1 MKYLNSKEVS
11 GILGINISTLKRWT
25 DSGKLGC
32 EKTAGGHRKFTMQH
46 VRDYYKSNSNSAKG
60 EALSLETKD
69 HKKIYG
75 LINQQDFKQLAV
87 LLAESSL
94 NSDESS
100 VGTIINGLYM
110 NGTPVA
116 DLFDFV
122 VDVAGNIVEDRLKKN
137 KIAHTDAYLSR
148 KTITRSVDGLNRD
161 KPNGNYN
168 GKNALCINF
177 EDNLPDIGVVMSE
190 VLMRHNGYNVFNSG
204 SHAELGELSEIIIKR
219 KIDVV
224 LFYLCNLQCCNAVIE
239 ENVSKTVKQIHDSI
253 KVANKLDIKI
263 LFGGEGL
270 FLLNDIQGKIDN
282 SFLTY
287 NDLKAYL
294 ENSSLYA

>member
-122 VDVAGNIVEDRLKKN
+122 VDVAGNIVEDKLKKN
-137 KIAHTDAYLSR
+137 KIAHTEAYLSR

-161 KPNGNYN
+161 KPNGNFN

-287 NDLKAYL
+287 NDLKKL
-294 ENSSLYA
+294 I

>member
-46 VRDYYKSNSNSAKG
+46 VRDYYKNNSNSLKG

-69 HKKIYG
+69 HKKVYG
-75 LINQQDFKQLAV
+75 LINQQNYKQLAI
-87 LLAESSL
+87 LLADSSL
-94 NSDESS
+94 KSDDST
-100 VGTIINGLYM
+100 VGTIVNGLYM

-122 VDVAGNIVEDRLKKN
+122 VDVAGNIVENKLKQN
-137 KIAHTDAYLSR
+137 QIVHTDAYLSR
-148 KTITRSVDGLNRD
+148 KLITRSVDGLNRN
-161 KPNGNYN
+161 KPNGNSN
-168 GKNALCINF
+168 GKNALCVNF

-204 SHAELGELSEIIIKR
+204 SHAQLGELSEIIINR
-219 KIDVV
+219 NIDIV
-224 LFYLCNLQCCNAVIE
+224 LFYLCNLQCCNAVVE
-239 ENVSKTVKQIHDSI
+239 ENVSKTVKQIYDSI
-253 KVANKLDIKI
+253 KIAEKLEIQI

-270 FLLNDIQGKIDN
+270 FLLDDINDKIDN

-287 NDLKAYL
+287 NDLRKL
-294 ENSSLYA
+294 I

>member
-11 GILGINISTLKRWT
+11 GILGVNISTLKRWT

-100 VGTIINGLYM
+100 VGTIINGPYM

-122 VDVAGNIVEDRLKKN
+122 VDVAGNIVEDKLKNN
-137 KIAHTDAYLSR
+137 KIAHTEAYLSR

-161 KPNGNYN
+161 KPNGNFN

-287 NDLKAYL
+287 NDLKKL
-294 ENSSLYA
+294 I

>member
-46 VRDYYKSNSNSAKG
+46 VRDFYKSNSNSSKG

-122 VDVAGNIVEDRLKKN
+122 VDVAGNIVEEKLKKN
-137 KIAHTDAYLSR
+137 KIAHTEAYLSR

-161 KPNGNYN
+161 KPNGNFN

-224 LFYLCNLQCCNAVIE
+224 LFYLCNLQCCNAVVE

-270 FLLNDIQGKIDN
+270 FLLKDIQGKIDN

-287 NDLKAYL
+287 NDLKKL
-294 ENSSLYA
+294 I

>member
-46 VRDYYKSNSNSAKG
+46 IRDYYKTYSDSSKSDF
-60 EALSLETKD
+60 LSLESKK

-75 LINQQDFKQLAV
+75 LINQQDYKQLAID
-87 LLAESSL
+87 LSIASLKAEDSTV
-94 NSDESS
+94 N
-100 VGTIINGLYM
+100 TIINGLYM

-122 VDVAGNIVEDRLKKN
+122 VDVAGNIVEDQLKNN

-148 KTITRSVDGLNRD
+148 KIITRSVDGLNRD
-161 KPNGNYN
+161 KPNGDFN

-219 KIDVV
+219 KIDIV
-224 LFYLCNLQCCNAVIE
+224 LFYLCNLQCCNAVVE
-239 ENVSKTVKQIHDSI
+239 ENVSKTVTQIFDSI
-253 KVANKLDIKI
+253 KVAKKLDIKI

-270 FLLNDIQGKIDN
+270 FLLDDISGKIDN

-287 NDLKAYL
+287 NDLKKL
-294 ENSSLYA
+294 I

>member
-32 EKTAGGHRKFTMQH
+32 EKTAGGHRKFTMKH
-46 VRDYYKSNSNSAKG
+46 IRDYYKTHSDSSKSDF
-60 EALSLETKD
+60 LSLESKN

-75 LINQQDFKQLAV
+75 LINQQDYKQLAID
-87 LLAESSL
+87 LSIASLKAEDSTV
-94 NSDESS
+94 N
-100 VGTIINGLYM
+100 TIINGLYM

-122 VDVAGNIVEDRLKKN
+122 VDVAGNIVEDQLKNN

-148 KTITRSVDGLNRD
+148 KIITRSVDGLNRN
-161 KPNGNYN
+161 KPNGDFN

-219 KIDVV
+219 KIDIV
-224 LFYLCNLQCCNAVIE
+224 LFYLCNLQCCNAVVE
-239 ENVSKTVKQIHDSI
+239 ENVSKTVTQIFDSI
-253 KVANKLDIKI
+253 KMAKKLDIKI

-270 FLLNDIQGKIDN
+270 FLLDDISGKIDN

-287 NDLKAYL
+287 NDLKKL
-294 ENSSLYA
+294 I

>member
-46 VRDYYKSNSNSAKG
+46 VRDFYKSNSNSAKG

-122 VDVAGNIVEDRLKKN
+122 VDVAGNIVEEKLKKN
-137 KIAHTDAYLSR
+137 KIAHTEAYLSR

-161 KPNGNYN
+161 KPNGNFN

-224 LFYLCNLQCCNAVIE
+224 LFYLCNLQCCNAVVE

-270 FLLNDIQGKIDN
+270 FLLKDIQGKIDN

-287 NDLKAYL
+287 NDLKKL
-294 ENSSLYA
+294 I

>member
-11 GILGINISTLKRWT
+11 GILGVNISTLKRWT

-137 KIAHTDAYLSR
+137 KIAHTEAYLSR

-161 KPNGNYN
+161 KPNGNFN

-287 NDLKAYL
+287 NDLKKL
-294 ENSSLYA
+294 I

>member
-46 VRDYYKSNSNSAKG
+46 VRDYYKNNSNSLKG
-60 EALSLETKD
+60 ESLSLETKD
-69 HKKIYG
+69 HKKVYG
-75 LINQQDFKQLAV
+75 LINQQDYKQLAI
-87 LLAESSL
+87 LLADSSL
-94 NSDESS
+94 KSDDST
-100 VGTIINGLYM
+100 VGTIVNGLYM

-122 VDVAGNIVEDRLKKN
+122 VDVAGNIVENKLKQDQ
-137 KIAHTDAYLSR
+137 IVHTDAYLSR
-148 KTITRSVDGLNRD
+148 KLITRSVDGLNRN
-161 KPNGNYN
+161 KPNGNSN
-168 GKNALCINF
+168 GKNALCVNF

-204 SHAELGELSEIIIKR
+204 SHAQLGELSEIIINR
-219 KIDVV
+219 NIDIV
-224 LFYLCNLQCCNAVIE
+224 LFYLCNLQCCNAVVE
-239 ENVSKTVKQIHDSI
+239 ENVSKTVKQIYDSI
-253 KVANKLDIKI
+253 KIAEKLEIQI

-270 FLLNDIQGKIDN
+270 FLLDDINDKIDN

-287 NDLKAYL
+287 NDLRKL
-294 ENSSLYA
+294 I

>member
-11 GILGINISTLKRWT
+11 GILGVNISTLKRWT

-46 VRDYYKSNSNSAKG
+46 VRDFYKSNSNSAKG

-122 VDVAGNIVEDRLKKN
+122 VDVAGNIVEEKLKKN
-137 KIAHTDAYLSR
+137 KIAHTEAYLSR

-161 KPNGNYN
+161 KPNGNFN

-224 LFYLCNLQCCNAVIE
+224 LFYLCNLQCCNAVVE

-270 FLLNDIQGKIDN
+270 FLLKDIQGKIDN

-287 NDLKAYL
+287 NDLKKL
-294 ENSSLYA
+294 I

>member
-1 MKYLNSKEVS
+1 MKYLSSKEVS
-11 GILGINISTLKRWT
+11 SILGINISTLKRWT

-46 VRDYYKSNSNSAKG
+46 IRDYYKSNSNSSKSV
-60 EALSLETKD
+60 ALSLETKD

-75 LINQQDFKQLAV
+75 LINQQSYKLLALQLAD
-87 LLAESSL
+87 ASL
-94 NSDESS
+94 NSDEST
-100 VGTIINGLYM
+100 VDTVINGLYM

-116 DLFDFV
+116 DLFDFI
-122 VDVAGNIVEDRLKKN
+122 VDVAGYIVEDRLKKN

-148 KTITRSVDGLNRD
+148 KIITRSVDGLNRD
-161 KPNGNYN
+161 KPNGNFN

-204 SHAELGELSEIIIKR
+204 SHAELGELNNTIVKR
-219 KIDVV
+219 KIDIV
-224 LFYLCNLQCCNAVIE
+224 LFYLCSLQCCNAVAE
-239 ENVSKTVKQIHDSI
+239 ENVHKTLKQIYDSI
-253 KVANKLDIKI
+253 RIAKKLDIQI

-270 FLLNDIQGKIDN
+270 FLLEGAKEKIDN

-287 NDLKAYL
+287 NDLKKL
-294 ENSSLYA
+294 I

>member
-46 VRDYYKSNSNSAKG
+46 IRDYYKTHSNSSKSDF
-60 EALSLETKD
+60 LSLDSKE

-75 LINQQDFKQLAV
+75 LINQQDYKQLAID
-87 LLAESSL
+87 LSNASLKANESTV
-94 NSDESS
+94 D
-100 VGTIINGLYM
+100 TIINGLYM
-110 NGTPVA
+110 NGIPVA
-116 DLFDFV
+116 DLFDYV
-122 VDVAGNIVEDRLKKN
+122 VDVAGNIVEDQLKNN

-148 KTITRSVDGLNRD
+148 KIITRSVDGLNRD
-161 KPNGNYN
+161 KPNGNFN

-219 KIDVV
+219 KIDIV
-224 LFYLCNLQCCNAVIE
+224 LFYLCNLQCCNAVVE
-239 ENVSKTVKQIHDSI
+239 DNVAKTVTQIFDSI
-253 KVANKLDIKI
+253 KVAKKLDIKI

-270 FLLNDIQGKIDN
+270 FLLDDIKGKIDN

-287 NDLKAYL
+287 NDLKKL
-294 ENSSLYA
+294 I

>member
-46 VRDYYKSNSNSAKG
+46 IRDYYKTHSNSSKSDF
-60 EALSLETKD
+60 LSLDSKE

-75 LINQQDFKQLAV
+75 LINQQDYKQLAID
-87 LLAESSL
+87 LSNASL
-94 NSDESS
+94 KADESTID
-100 VGTIINGLYM
+100 TIINGLYM
-110 NGTPVA
+110 NGIPVA
-116 DLFDFV
+116 DLFDYV
-122 VDVAGNIVEDRLKKN
+122 VDVAGNIVEDQLKNN

-148 KTITRSVDGLNRD
+148 KIITRSVDGLNRD
-161 KPNGNYN
+161 KPNGNFN

-219 KIDVV
+219 KIDIV
-224 LFYLCNLQCCNAVIE
+224 LFYLCNLQCCNAVVE
-239 ENVSKTVKQIHDSI
+239 DNVAKTVTQIFDSI
-253 KVANKLDIKI
+253 KVAKKLDIKI

-270 FLLNDIQGKIDN
+270 FLLDDIKGKIDN

-287 NDLKAYL
+287 NDLKKL
-294 ENSSLYA
+294 I

>member
-46 VRDYYKSNSNSAKG
+46 IRDYYKTYSDSSKSDF
-60 EALSLETKD
+60 LSLESKN

-75 LINQQDFKQLAV
+75 LINQQDYKQLAID
-87 LLAESSL
+87 LSIASLKAEDSTV
-94 NSDESS
+94 N
-100 VGTIINGLYM
+100 TIINGLYM

-122 VDVAGNIVEDRLKKN
+122 VDVAGNIVEDQLKNN
-137 KIAHTDAYLSR
+137 KIAHADAYLSR
-148 KTITRSVDGLNRD
+148 KIVTRSVDGLNRN
-161 KPNGNYN
+161 KPNGDFN

-219 KIDVV
+219 KIDIV
-224 LFYLCNLQCCNAVIE
+224 LFYLCNLQCCNAVVE
-239 ENVSKTVKQIHDSI
+239 DNVAKTVTQIFDSI
-253 KVANKLDIKI
+253 KVAKKLDIKI

-270 FLLNDIQGKIDN
+270 FLLDDIKGKIDN

-287 NDLKAYL
+287 NDLKKL
-294 ENSSLYA
+294 I

>member
-161 KPNGNYN
+161 KPNGNFN

-287 NDLKAYL
+287 NDLKKL
-294 ENSSLYA
+294 I

>member
-32 EKTAGGHRKFTMQH
+32 EKTAVGHRKFTMQH
-46 VRDYYKSNSNSAKG
+46 IRDYYKTYSDSSKSDF
-60 EALSLETKD
+60 LSLESKN

-75 LINQQDFKQLAV
+75 LINQRDFKQLAID
-87 LLAESSL
+87 LSIASL
-94 NSDESS
+94 KADDSTVN
-100 VGTIINGLYM
+100 TIINGLYM

-122 VDVAGNIVEDRLKKN
+122 VDVAGNIVEDQLKNN

-148 KTITRSVDGLNRD
+148 KIITRSVDGLNRD
-161 KPNGNYN
+161 KPNGDFN

-219 KIDVV
+219 KIDIV
-224 LFYLCNLQCCNAVIE
+224 LFYLCNLQCCNAVVE
-239 ENVSKTVKQIHDSI
+239 ENVSKTVTQIFDSI
-253 KVANKLDIKI
+253 KVAKKLDIKI

-270 FLLNDIQGKIDN
+270 FLLDDISGKIDN

-287 NDLKAYL
+287 NDLKKL
-294 ENSSLYA
+294 I

>member
-46 VRDYYKSNSNSAKG
+46 IRDYYKTYSDSSKSDS
-60 EALSLETKD
+60 LSLESKN

-75 LINQQDFKQLAV
+75 LINQQDYKQLAID
-87 LLAESSL
+87 LSIASLKAEDSTV
-94 NSDESS
+94 N
-100 VGTIINGLYM
+100 TIINGLYM

-122 VDVAGNIVEDRLKKN
+122 VDVAGNIVEDQLKNN

-148 KTITRSVDGLNRD
+148 KIITRSVDGLNRD
-161 KPNGNYN
+161 KPNGDFN

-219 KIDVV
+219 KIDIV
-224 LFYLCNLQCCNAVIE
+224 LFYLCNLQCCNAVVE
-239 ENVSKTVKQIHDSI
+239 ENVSKTVTQIFDSI
-253 KVANKLDIKI
+253 KVAKKLDIKI

-270 FLLNDIQGKIDN
+270 FLLDDISGKIDN

-287 NDLKAYL
+287 NDLKKL
-294 ENSSLYA
+294 I

>member
-46 VRDYYKSNSNSAKG
+46 IRDYYKTHSNSSKSDF
-60 EALSLETKD
+60 LSLDSKE

-75 LINQQDFKQLAV
+75 LINQQDYKQLAID
-87 LLAESSL
+87 LSNASL
-94 NSDESS
+94 KADESTID
-100 VGTIINGLYM
+100 TIINGLYM
-110 NGTPVA
+110 NGIPVA
-116 DLFDFV
+116 DLFDYV
-122 VDVAGNIVEDRLKKN
+122 VDVAGNIVEDQLKNN

-148 KTITRSVDGLNRD
+148 KIITRSVDGLNRD
-161 KPNGNYN
+161 KPNGNFN

-219 KIDVV
+219 KIDIV
-224 LFYLCNLQCCNAVIE
+224 LFYLCKLQCCNAVVE
-239 ENVSKTVKQIHDSI
+239 DNVSKTVTQIFDSI
-253 KVANKLDIKI
+253 KVAKKLDIKI

-270 FLLNDIQGKIDN
+270 FLLDDIKGKIDN

-287 NDLKAYL
+287 NDLKKL
-294 ENSSLYA
+294 I

>member
-32 EKTAGGHRKFTMQH
+32 EKTAGGHRKFTIQH
-46 VRDYYKSNSNSAKG
+46 IRDYYKTHSNSSKSDF
-60 EALSLETKD
+60 LSLDSKE

-75 LINQQDFKQLAV
+75 LINQQDYKQLAID
-87 LLAESSL
+87 LSTASL
-94 NSDESS
+94 KADESTID
-100 VGTIINGLYM
+100 TIINGLYM
-110 NGTPVA
+110 NGIPVA
-116 DLFDFV
+116 DLFDYV
-122 VDVAGNIVEDRLKKN
+122 VDVAGNIVEDQLKNN

-148 KTITRSVDGLNRD
+148 KIITRSVDGLNRD
-161 KPNGNYN
+161 KPNGNFN

-190 VLMRHNGYNVFNSG
+190 VLMRHSGYNVFNSG
-204 SHAELGELSEIIIKR
+204 SHSELGELSEIIIKR
-219 KIDVV
+219 IIDIV
-224 LFYLCNLQCCNAVIE
+224 LFYLCNLQCCNAVVE
-239 ENVSKTVKQIHDSI
+239 DNVAKTVTQIFDSI
-253 KVANKLDIKI
+253 KVAKKLDIKI

-270 FLLNDIQGKIDN
+270 FLLDDIKGKIDN

-287 NDLKAYL
+287 NDLKKL
-294 ENSSLYA
+294 I

>member
-32 EKTAGGHRKFTMQH
+32 EKTAGGHRKFTLQH
-46 VRDYYKSNSNSAKG
+46 IRDYYKNNSNSLKG

-69 HKKIYG
+69 HKKVYG
-75 LINQQDFKQLAV
+75 LINQQDYKQLAI
-87 LLAESSL
+87 LLADSSL
-94 NSDESS
+94 KSDDST
-100 VGTIINGLYM
+100 VGTIVNGLYM
-110 NGTPVA
+110 NGIPVA

-122 VDVAGNIVEDRLKKN
+122 VDVAGNIVEHKLKQN
-137 KIAHTDAYLSR
+137 QIVHTDAYLSR
-148 KTITRSVDGLNRD
+148 KLITRSVDGLNRN
-161 KPNGNYN
+161 KPNGNSN

-204 SHAELGELSEIIIKR
+204 SHAQLGELSEIIVNR
-219 KIDVV
+219 NIDIV
-224 LFYLCNLQCCNAVIE
+224 LFYLCNLQCCNAVVE
-239 ENVSKTVKQIHDSI
+239 ENVSKTVKQIYDSI
-253 KVANKLDIKI
+253 KIAEKLEIQI

-270 FLLNDIQGKIDN
+270 FLLDDINDKIDN

-287 NDLKAYL
+287 NDLRKL
-294 ENSSLYA
+294 I

>member
-46 VRDYYKSNSNSAKG
+46 IRNYYKAFSNSSKG
-60 EALSLETKD
+60 DSLSLETKN
-69 HKKIYG
+69 HKNIYG
-75 LINQQDFKQLAV
+75 LINQQNYKQLA
-87 LLAESSL
+87 LNLADASL
-94 NSDESS
+94 SADELT
-100 VGTIINGLYM
+100 VDTVINGLYM
-110 NGTPVA
+110 NGTPIS

-122 VDVAGNIVEDRLKKN
+122 VDIAGNIVEDKLKN
-137 KIAHTDAYLSR
+137 DKIEHTDAYLSR
-148 KTITRSVDGLNRD
+148 KIITRSVDGLNRD
-161 KPNGNYN
+161 KPNGNTN

-204 SHAELGELSEIIIKR
+204 SHAELGKLTNIIVKR
-219 KIDVV
+219 KIDIV
-224 LFYLCNLQCCNAVIE
+224 LFYLCNLQCCNAVVE
-239 ENVSKTVKQIHDSI
+239 ENVSKTVNQIYDSI
-253 KVANKLDIKI
+253 KVAKKLNIEI

-270 FLLNDIQGKIDN
+270 FLLDDIKDKIDN

-287 NDLKAYL
+287 NDLKKL
-294 ENSSLYA
+294 I

>member
-46 VRDYYKSNSNSAKG
+46 IRDYYKTYSDSSKSDF
-60 EALSLETKD
+60 LSLESKK

-75 LINQQDFKQLAV
+75 LINQQDYKQLAID
-87 LLAESSL
+87 LSIASLKAEDSTV
-94 NSDESS
+94 N
-100 VGTIINGLYM
+100 TIINGLYM

-122 VDVAGNIVEDRLKKN
+122 VDVAGNIVEDQLKNN
-137 KIAHTDAYLSR
+137 KIAHADAYLSR
-148 KTITRSVDGLNRD
+148 KIVTRSVDGLNRN
-161 KPNGNYN
+161 KPNGDFN

-219 KIDVV
+219 KIDIV
-224 LFYLCNLQCCNAVIE
+224 LFYLCNLQCCNAVVE
-239 ENVSKTVKQIHDSI
+239 DNVSKTVTQIFDSI
-253 KVANKLDIKI
+253 KVAKKLDIKI

-270 FLLNDIQGKIDN
+270 FLLDDISGKIDN

-287 NDLKAYL
+287 NDLKKL
-294 ENSSLYA
+294 I

>member
-11 GILGINISTLKRWT
+11 GILGVNISTLKRWT

-122 VDVAGNIVEDRLKKN
+122 VDVAGNIVEDKLKNN
-137 KIAHTDAYLSR
+137 KIAHTEAYLSR

-161 KPNGNYN
+161 KPNGNFN

-287 NDLKAYL
+287 NDLKKL
-294 ENSSLYA
+294 I

>member
-11 GILGINISTLKRWT
+11 GILGVNISTLKRWT

-122 VDVAGNIVEDRLKKN
+122 VDVAGNIVEDRLKKS

-161 KPNGNYN
+161 KPNGNFN

-287 NDLKAYL
+287 NDLIKL
-294 ENSSLYA
+294 I